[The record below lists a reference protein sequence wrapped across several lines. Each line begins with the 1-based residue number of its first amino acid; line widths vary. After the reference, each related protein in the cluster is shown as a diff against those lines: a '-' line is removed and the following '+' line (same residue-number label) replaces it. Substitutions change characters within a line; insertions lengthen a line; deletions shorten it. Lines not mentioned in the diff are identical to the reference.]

1 MFWSKK
7 SEVDTKDDD
16 GNHLP
21 KKENITENGDIQS
34 IINDVMDEDKRRT
47 DSLREKA
54 NSRAEALE
62 LSKFPVCIFI
72 YLCFESLLNKKY

>member
-1 MFWSKK
+1 MFWTKK
-7 SEVDTKDDD
+7 SEVDTRDDD

-21 KKENITENGDIQS
+21 TKENITENGDLQS
-34 IINDVMDEDKRRT
+34 IINDVIDEDKKRS

-62 LSKFPVCIFI
+62 LSKFPVCINIFI
-72 YLCFESLLNKKY
+72 C